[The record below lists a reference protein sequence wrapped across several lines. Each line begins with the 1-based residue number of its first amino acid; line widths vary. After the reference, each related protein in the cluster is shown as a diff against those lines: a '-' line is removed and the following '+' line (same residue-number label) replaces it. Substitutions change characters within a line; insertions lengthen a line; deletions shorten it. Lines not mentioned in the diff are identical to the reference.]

1 MKTNNFRP
9 ILTNFTIA
17 LLSLGVVF
25 GYYSYINIK
34 AKAQNTSERILIETK
49 SNIKVPNDTRLD
61 NNEAIVRDYIIKSPT
76 TSSSTSTSSVSIFS
90 NPNTN
95 KTINEISLL
104 GYAIRINDDNS
115 IKSNS
120 SSSSAQSITQ
130 NNPYNPSSNTPSYL
144 LPDQT
149 PTKSDNLPDNPLV
162 NAVSNL
168 PLNLSPDQIKELQE
182 YAFAAGDGW
191 RSGKLYISNPIEA
204 ARLILKYPSLAKYV
218 VSNLIRTGGQQ
229 LSLQSGLI
237 PLILFVLLIS
247 SIANLVNKKLTYN
260 TK

>member
-1 MKTNNFRP
+1 MKTKTNNFRS

-17 LLSLGVVF
+17 LFSLGLVF
-25 GYYSYINIK
+25 GYSSYINT
-34 AKAQNTSERILIETK
+34 KAQNTPERIIIETK
-49 SNIKVPNDTRLD
+49 SNIKVPNDTRLG
-61 NNEAIVRDYIIKSPT
+61 NNEAIVRDYIIKKPT
-76 TSSSTSTSSVSIFS
+76 TPSSTSTSSVSIFS
-90 NPNTN
+90 NPNIN

-120 SSSSAQSITQ
+120 SSSAQSITQ
-130 NNPYNPSSNTPSYL
+130 NNPSNPSSNTPSYL

-204 ARLILKYPSLAKYV
+204 ARLILKYPSLAKYI

-229 LSLQSGLI
+229 LSLQSTLI
-237 PLILFVLLIS
+237 PTILFVLLIS